1 MNMER
6 QAAMEKLNDL
16 VGREVHDLAKEYGV
30 EVRGPKGGTNKGWA
44 GQAFE
49 RYLGKQPDSHQE
61 PDFMGSDGPW
71 ELKVIPLKYRKDGNL
86 VFKETMAITMINKDQ
101 VGGNEFKD
109 SHLLEKLNGIIVARI
124 VGSSLVEPSYVH
136 SANILELQGSLYEKV
151 KKDYDDVRSCINDPN
166 QGFDALTGKMGKYI
180 QPRTKGAGHGST
192 SRAFYAR
199 KGFLAEFIRL

>member
-1 MNMER
+1 
-6 QAAMEKLNDL
+6 
-16 VGREVHDLAKEYGV
+16 
-30 EVRGPKGGTNKGWA
+30 
-44 GQAFE
+44 
-49 RYLGKQPDSHQE
+49 
-61 PDFMGSDGPW
+61 
-71 ELKVIPLKYRKDGNL
+71 
-86 VFKETMAITMINKDQ
+86 MINKDQ

-199 KGFLAEFIRL
+199 KGFLAEFIQLLFSQTIAV